1 MPRNARKFT
10 IFDEVE
16 TSRRGPVALLLGSLA
31 ITLIAVPGPVY
42 AQSVCDMPPVGSG
55 TATAANSIGEMA
67 ASTGERSVVCRKNLG
82 AVPDTA
88 GFWRRALGA
97 ITAVLVV
104 VMIVAGVIVLPEA
117 AYAETCLLDSGSGSA
132 PVSNSFACG
141 NSASASAPNST
152 AVGNHTD
159 AAGAYSV
166 AVGFLSNASQ
176 SHAVAVGA
184 TSNASGTEFDGGG
197 LRQRGDSIAGF
208 RLRLLQQRNRP
219 ASLGFR
225 WFEHGERD
233 TVLGLRSLKHSKRRR
248 HRRHRLRRDRKW

>member
-10 IFDEVE
+10 IFDELE
-16 TSRRGPVALLLGSLA
+16 TSRRGPVALPLGSLT

-132 PVSNSFACG
+132 PVSDSFACG

-184 TSNASGTEFDGGG
+184 TSNASGT
-197 LRQRGDSIAGF
+197 DSTAVGYGSE
-208 RLRLLQQRNRP
+208 
-219 ASLGFR
+219 A
-225 WFEHGERD
+225 
-233 TVLGLRSLKHSKRRR
+233 TA
-248 HRRHRLRRDRKW
+248 HRRLPPSAPSAAQPPSKPRLSVVRARRAGHSPRPSEPQAQQAA

>member
-1 MPRNARKFT
+1 
-10 IFDEVE
+10 
-16 TSRRGPVALLLGSLA
+16 
-31 ITLIAVPGPVY
+31 
-42 AQSVCDMPPVGSG
+42 
-55 TATAANSIGEMA
+55 MA

-97 ITAVLVV
+97 ITAVPVV

-132 PVSNSFACG
+132 PVSDLFACG
-141 NSASASAPNST
+141 NSASASAPDST

-184 TSNASGTEFDGGG
+184 TSNASGRDRRRWATAAR
-197 LRQRGDSIAGF
+197 RQHR
-208 RLRLLQQRNRP
+208 RLPPSAPSAAQPPSKPRL
-219 ASLGFR
+219 R
-225 WFEHGERD
+225 WFEHGERTQSSAFGASSTASGVG
-233 TVLGLRSLKHSKRRR
+233 TVAIGYAATASGDYAIALGRQARQRCRIRWQSETAPRQSG
-248 HRRHRLRRDRKW
+248 

>member
-1 MPRNARKFT
+1 MT
-10 IFDEVE
+10 
-16 TSRRGPVALLLGSLA
+16 
-31 ITLIAVPGPVY
+31 
-42 AQSVCDMPPVGSG
+42 PVGSG

-132 PVSNSFACG
+132 PVSDLFACG

-159 AAGAYSV
+159 ATGAYSV
-166 AVGFLSNASQ
+166 AVGFLSSASQ

-184 TSNASGTEFDGGG
+184 TSNASGQISTAVGYGSEATASQASAFGSFSSATAQQASAFGGSSTASG
-197 LRQRGDSIAGF
+197 TQPRPSEPQA
-208 RLRLLQQRNRP
+208 QQ
-219 ASLGFR
+219 AA
-225 WFEHGERD
+225 
-233 TVLGLRSLKHSKRRR
+233 
-248 HRRHRLRRDRKW
+248 